1 MTRPIPTSVSQFMA
15 KVESLCGDQHPDWA
29 LNFKTSFTNT
39 LETTLKTY
47 EDGTS
52 FLLTGDIPAMW
63 LRDSTAQINLTSSSP
78 RKMKKLERLL
88 PVWSNANSAT
98 FVSIPMPMPST
109 KKLTEK
115 DTKQIVPK

>member
-63 LRDSTAQINLTSSSP
+63 LRDSTAQMKPYLFLAKEDEEI
-78 RKMKKLERLL
+78 RKIIAGLVKR
-88 PVWSNANSAT
+88 
-98 FVSIPMPMPST
+98 
-109 KKLTEK
+109 
-115 DTKQIVPK
+115 